1 MLPLKQSTRLIRPAW
16 WRVTG
21 TVQAFCFSSEPLSWR
36 PGSAVLAEL
45 KRRKVYAVAALY
57 AAPGDSS
64 AGTITGQGPLPSI
77 AVVDMSPDEYQEY
90 FCAGTGEL
98 V

>member
-1 MLPLKQSTRLIRPAW
+1 MVARNRD
-16 WRVTG
+16 
-21 TVQAFCFSSEPLSWR
+21 R
-36 PGSAVLAEL
+36 PGSEVLAGL
-45 KRRKVYAVAALY
+45 RRRKVYVVAALC

-64 AGTITGQGPLPSI
+64 AGTITGQGPPLSI

>member
-1 MLPLKQSTRLIRPAW
+1 MVARNLD
-16 WRVTG
+16 
-21 TVQAFCFSSEPLSWR
+21 R
-36 PGSAVLAEL
+36 PGILLRGGALELLAKLRTVLAEL
-45 KRRKVYAVAALY
+45 KRRKVYGVAALY

-90 FCAGTGEL
+90 FCAGTG
-98 V
+98 VSA